1 MKFKVNDN
9 VEVTGGKDRGKHGK
23 ILKVIPKTGK
33 VLVAGVNMYVKH
45 VKPAQGRAGERVRRE
60 RPLPTANVAIVNPDT
75 GKVDRIGYKEVAGK
89 KVRIFKKTGEEI
101 K

>member
-9 VEVTGGKDRGKHGK
+9 VEVTGGKDHGKHGK
-23 ILKVIPKTGK
+23 ILKIFPKTDK

-45 VKPAQGRAGERVRRE
+45 VKPAAGRAGERVRRE
-60 RPLPTANVAIVNPDT
+60 RPLHTASIAIVNPDT
-75 GKVDRIGYKEVAGK
+75 GKVDRIGYKFATGK
-89 KVRIFKKTGEEI
+89 KIRIFKKTGAEI